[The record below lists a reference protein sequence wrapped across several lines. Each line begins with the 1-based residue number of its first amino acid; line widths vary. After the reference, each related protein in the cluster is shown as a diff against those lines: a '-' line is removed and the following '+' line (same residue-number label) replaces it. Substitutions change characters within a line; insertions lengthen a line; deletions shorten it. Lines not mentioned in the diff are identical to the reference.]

1 LVYFSCLIKRY
12 SGKNNIK
19 PQQCLVPTKLSFYAA
34 CLQKKTRN
42 DEKLFVVE
50 GIKLVDELLVSACK
64 IHSIYGTDA
73 WIESHYQLL
82 DRKQADYYTITQTE
96 LERVSQLNTPN
107 QVFAVVHQ
115 PDTNLN
121 LNTLQGK
128 MVLALDNVADP
139 GNLGTIIRIADWF
152 GIDTI
157 ICSEN
162 TVELFNNKVVQASM
176 GSFFRVKVRYAG
188 LVDVIAQYKQLFPH
202 QGIYAAVLG
211 GTDLYQ
217 SDIKS
222 PCMLVMGSESHG
234 ISADVQK
241 LATHTVTIPPYAG
254 SGAESLNVAVSTAI
268 LCAEVRRKG

>member
-1 LVYFSCLIKRY
+1 MLSSNQIKFLR
-12 SGKNNIK
+12 S
-19 PQQCLVPTKLSFYAA
+19 LSA
-34 CLQKKTRN
+34 KKTRN
-42 DEKLFVVE
+42 NEKLFVVE
-50 GIKLVDELLVSACK
+50 GIKLVDELLVSSCK
-64 IHSIYGTDA
+64 IHSIYAIGA
-73 WIESHYQLL
+73 WIESHYTLL
-82 DRKQADYYTITQTE
+82 DRKQVDYYTITQTE
-96 LERVSQLNTPN
+96 LERVAQLNTPN

-115 PDTNLN
+115 PDTNLS
-121 LNTLQGK
+121 LNTLAGK

-157 ICSEN
+157 ICSDN
-162 TVELFNNKVVQASM
+162 TVELYNNKVVQASM

-188 LVDVIAQYKQLFPH
+188 LADAITQYKQLFPN

-241 LATHTVTIPPYAG
+241 LATHKVTIPPYAG

>member
-1 LVYFSCLIKRY
+1 MLSSNQIKFLR
-12 SGKNNIK
+12 S
-19 PQQCLVPTKLSFYAA
+19 LSA
-34 CLQKKTRN
+34 KKTRN

-73 WIESHYQLL
+73 WIQSQCALL
-82 DRKQADYYTITQTE
+82 DRKQVDYYTITQTE

-107 QVFAVVHQ
+107 QVLAVVHQ

-157 ICSEN
+157 ICSET
-162 TVELFNNKVVQASM
+162 TVELYNNKVVQASM
-176 GSFFRVKVRYAG
+176 GSFFRVKVHYAT
-188 LVDVIAQYKQLFPH
+188 LVDAIEQYKELFPG
-202 QGIYAAVLG
+202 QGVYAAVLG

-217 SDIKS
+217 SDIKC

-234 ISADVQK
+234 ISADAQK
-241 LATHTVTIPPYAG
+241 LATHKVTIPPYAG